1 MLNVTMESLKAIFV
15 EEINNIQDW
24 GGYNVVLKDEP
35 SFLDSLMALG
45 KGAGASGVGIGGMTK
60 PDFKLVEF
68 CIQSNLE
75 SIKSGIG
82 KVVLGDSF
90 ISKMLR
96 LLIYKTTD
104 AEKALRKMVR
114 QLVQHENRHVH
125 QFNWLMQH
133 PEIVD
138 FMEVIEAEKKSLYG
152 MGALEKD
159 AYRFQ
164 RNEKHVPFEKVF
176 KKFLKPAMA
185 GSTIK

>member
-1 MLNVTMESLKAIFV
+1 MLNVNIESLKAIFV

-24 GGYNVVLKDEP
+24 GGYNVVLKEEP
-35 SFLDSLMALG
+35 SFLDSLMAIG
-45 KGAGASGVGIGGMTK
+45 KGAGAGGIGGITK
-60 PDFKLVEF
+60 PDYKIVEF
-68 CIQSNLE
+68 CIKTNLE
-75 SIKSGIG
+75 SIESGLG

-90 ISKMLR
+90 ISKMIR

-125 QFNWLMQH
+125 QFNWLMEH

-138 FMEVIEAEKKSLYG
+138 LMEVVNAEKKSLYG

-159 AYRFQ
+159 ACRFQ

-185 GSTIK
+185 GKPIK